1 MLKKLWI
8 MTIFLLLFTACGRQP
23 APYWE
28 QPSAQLS
35 DLTGQEKPD
44 TTEQIFAVWIPVMQ
58 YADWMTGKTE
68 AQFRQSVCDAFGKCR
83 DLGLNTVFLHVRA
96 YQDAYYTSDLFPAG
110 SYLTGDYDPLAIMT
124 EEAHAAGLAV
134 HAWINPLRGQTAEAL
149 SQTDSRYLL
158 RQWYA
163 DGEKNGTRLVCV
175 DGHYW
180 LNPAYPEVRQLCADG
195 AAEILSKYD
204 VEGIHIDDYFYP
216 TQDAS
221 FDAQAFAASG
231 SSDLAAFR
239 RENCSAMV
247 KQLYDTVKAH
257 DPDCIFSISP
267 QGAAEINAEK
277 LYADTARW
285 ASDPG
290 FCDWILPQ
298 LYYGFQNETCPFE
311 PTLAAWEQ
319 TAVSVRLIPGLA
331 AYKTGAEDT
340 WAGSGSAEW
349 QNDPTVLS
357 RETALLLED
366 DAVSGCAFYSY
377 AALLGEADGEPE
389 RERIRDLLT
398 KAGERN

>member
-1 MLKKLWI
+1 
-8 MTIFLLLFTACGRQP
+8 
-23 APYWE
+23 
-28 QPSAQLS
+28 
-35 DLTGQEKPD
+35 
-44 TTEQIFAVWIPVMQ
+44 
-58 YADWMTGKTE
+58 
-68 AQFRQSVCDAFGKCR
+68 
-83 DLGLNTVFLHVRA
+83 
-96 YQDAYYTSDLFPAG
+96 
-110 SYLTGDYDPLAIMT
+110 
-124 EEAHAAGLAV
+124 
-134 HAWINPLRGQTAEAL
+134 
-149 SQTDSRYLL
+149 
-158 RQWYA
+158 
-163 DGEKNGTRLVCV
+163 
-175 DGHYW
+175 
-180 LNPAYPEVRQLCADG
+180 
-195 AAEILSKYD
+195 
-204 VEGIHIDDYFYP
+204 
-216 TQDAS
+216 
-221 FDAQAFAASG
+221 
-231 SSDLAAFR
+231 
-239 RENCSAMV
+239 MV